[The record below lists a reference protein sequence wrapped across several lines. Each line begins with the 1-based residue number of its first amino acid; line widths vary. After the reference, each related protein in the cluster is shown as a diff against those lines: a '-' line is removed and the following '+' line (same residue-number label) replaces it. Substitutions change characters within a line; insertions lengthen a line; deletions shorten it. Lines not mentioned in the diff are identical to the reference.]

1 MIGGSAKNPATTRTL
16 RRLKVRATPL
26 VLYGAF
32 AILSSNCSAAG
43 PPEIAAESTLV
54 TTSDSLTST
63 SPREMRAAPIDP
75 KAPQP
80 ESLNSPNAT
89 EISLA
94 YQRRYEAYW
103 ECLRTPV
110 DCDDSYL
117 WPTGSAALH
126 MAAVRAEMV
135 ARDRYVGSEPVGHYV
150 VEQIHIAADQRSA
163 EVTACWWSTAVLYG
177 APIYPDLPISRLN
190 PSSLVTSTPEGGRQ
204 LDRFNYSDGAWLLVS
219 SIALDQGFGEDPC
232 SG

>member
-1 MIGGSAKNPATTRTL
+1 MIGGSAKDLATTRTL
-16 RRLKVRATPL
+16 RRLKVRATPVILCGVL
-26 VLYGAF
+26 V
-32 AILSSNCSAAG
+32 ILFSNCSAAG
-43 PPEIAAESTLV
+43 PPEIDAESALV
-54 TTSDSLTST
+54 TTSDSLTSA
-63 SPREMRAAPIDP
+63 SPREMRAAPIATT
-75 KAPQP
+75 APRSEPRHSQ
-80 ESLNSPNAT
+80 NAT
-89 EISLA
+89 DVNSA

-110 DCDDSYL
+110 DCDNSYL
-117 WPTGSAALH
+117 WPTGTAALH

-135 ARDRYVGSEPVGHYV
+135 ARDRYVGPEPVGYYK
-150 VEQIHIAADQRSA
+150 VEQIQIAADQRSA
-163 EVTACWWSTAVLYG
+163 EVIACWWSTAVLYG

-219 SIALDQGFGEDPC
+219 STALDQGFGEDPC